1 MKKPERVMMSGKELL
16 PMNKKRRFT
25 HSKVFIYRTIAGES
39 LLIPVF
45 GEGVSMDA
53 LYSLNKVGTFIWKA
67 LEKPILIEDLIRLVA
82 GEFDGDIETIVSD
95 VSEFLASLEEIGA
108 IQEVVE

>member
-1 MKKPERVMMSGKELL
+1 MMDVMEKLLMST
-16 PMNKKRRFT
+16 KRMLKQ
-25 HSKVFIYRTIAGES
+25 SNIYIYRTIAGES